1 MSAANA
7 VNIDAVVIGGG
18 PAGSAAARLL
28 TTWGHDVVV
37 LTTTPDRSRGLAESL
52 PPSTQRVLAEVGVL
66 DAVDA
71 AGFYRST
78 GNTSCWASRER
89 RVETFGSLG
98 YQIFRPDFDRLLL
111 DRAAAAGADV
121 REGTRVGAVHV
132 ADDGVRVD
140 YTLNGRPSST
150 SAQLVID
157 CSGRAGVV
165 ARRLRE
171 YEPAYRTYAI
181 VGVWR
186 SDDGWELS
194 DETHTVVETFEHGWA
209 WSVPV
214 DRSTRHVGAMVDG
227 TSPRAATGREL
238 EAAYRGEIAKTVE
251 MRRLL
256 GGAGL
261 LRVFACDASLYSSR
275 AYAGPRFLLAG
286 DAASFIDPL
295 SSFGVKKALASAW
308 MAAVTAHTC
317 LLHPDRR
324 PVAVDFF
331 SNWERQVY
339 AASLRHS
346 RDFARQASERHPHP
360 FWAARAGVD
369 VPLQDDIDAPDV
381 RAAFERIKGAS
392 SIVFRLADD
401 VRLEKAAVIRDH
413 EIVVEDAFPGIR
425 FFENV
430 DLVKLAHIACQHTR
444 VPDVF
449 DAYCRAQS
457 PAPLP
462 SVIAGLCHLVTKGI
476 LQARA

>member
-1 MSAANA
+1 
-7 VNIDAVVIGGG
+7 V
-18 PAGSAAARLL
+18 
-28 TTWGHDVVV
+28 
-37 LTTTPDRSRGLAESL
+37 
-52 PPSTQRVLAEVGVL
+52 
-66 DAVDA
+66 
-71 AGFYRST
+71 
-78 GNTSCWASRER
+78 
-89 RVETFGSLG
+89 
-98 YQIFRPDFDRLLL
+98 
-111 DRAAAAGADV
+111 
-121 REGTRVGAVHV
+121 
-132 ADDGVRVD
+132 
-140 YTLNGRPSST
+140 NGRPSST

-227 TSPRAATGREL
+227 TSPRSATGREL

-256 GGAGL
+256 GGAG
-261 LRVFACDASLYSSR
+261 
-275 AYAGPRFLLAG
+275 
-286 DAASFIDPL
+286 
-295 SSFGVKKALASAW
+295 
-308 MAAVTAHTC
+308 
-317 LLHPDRR
+317 
-324 PVAVDFF
+324 
-331 SNWERQVY
+331 
-339 AASLRHS
+339 LRHS

-369 VPLQDDIDAPDV
+369 VPLQDDMDAPDV

-413 EIVVEDAFPGIR
+413 EIVVEDAFP
-425 FFENV
+425 
-430 DLVKLAHIACQHTR
+430 
-444 VPDVF
+444 
-449 DAYCRAQS
+449 
-457 PAPLP
+457 
-462 SVIAGLCHLVTKGI
+462 
-476 LQARA
+476 